1 MDRSEV
7 VKEAAEKLHA
17 ELLALGV
24 DVILDDRGERP
35 GAMFA
40 DWELIGVPHRVVL
53 SDRGLKEGQV
63 EYQHRRDTE
72 LTAVRQVWHH
82 ARRAEDQGHRDETT
96 ARACASRHRYGRCF
110 WLFSKKV
117 TTKNS
122 AYGEVM
128 NTMSNIHSTTAKLLI
143 NGKFTESNTTEW
155 QDILNPATQEVLGR
169 VPMATLDEV
178 DAAIA
183 AAHEAFKTWRLTPIQ
198 ARMRIMLKLQDL
210 IRDNMKDIAR
220 VLTAEQGKTLAD
232 AEGDIQR
239 GLEVVEHAC
248 SIGTLQMGEYIEG
261 VARGVDT
268 YTVQQP
274 LGVCAGITPFNFPAM
289 IPLWMFPMAIVCGN
303 TFVLKPSEQDPLS
316 TMMLVELA
324 VQAGVPAGVLN
335 VVHGGKEVVDRL
347 CTHQDIK
354 AISFVGSTAVGTHV
368 YNLAGQHAKRVQ
380 SMMGA
385 KNHVVVMPDANK
397 EQTLN
402 ALVGAAFGAAGQ
414 RCMALSVAVMVGE
427 TKNWI
432 DELVEKAKTLKVNA
446 GHEPQTD
453 IGPVISPRAKA
464 RVIDLIN
471 SGVEQGAQLLLDG
484 RDVKVAG
491 YEHGN
496 FVGATIFNQVTTD
509 MRIYTEEIFGPVL
522 AIIHVD
528 TLEQAMELVNA
539 NPFGNGVGLFT
550 QSGAIARTFQNNI
563 DIGQVGIN
571 IPIPVPVPFFSFTG
585 SRGSKLGDLGPYG
598 KQAVQFYTQTKTITS
613 RWFEDTQEKGEVNT
627 TISLR

>member
-1 MDRSEV
+1 MNAGQ
-7 VKEAAEKLHA
+7 K
-17 ELLALGV
+17 
-24 DVILDDRGERP
+24 IQ
-35 GAMFA
+35 
-40 DWELIGVPHRVVL
+40 
-53 SDRGLKEGQV
+53 LKQA
-63 EYQHRRDTE
+63 Q
-72 LTAVRQVWHH
+72 
-82 ARRAEDQGHRDETT
+82 
-96 ARACASRHRYGRCF
+96 
-110 WLFSKKV
+110 
-117 TTKNS
+117 
-122 AYGEVM
+122 
-128 NTMSNIHSTTAKLLI
+128 LLI
-143 NGKFTESNTTEW
+143 NGEFIESKTEHW
-155 QDILNPATQEVLGR
+155 QDIINPATQEVIGQ
-169 VPMATLDEV
+169 VPFATVDEV
-178 DAAIA
+178 NAAIA
-183 AAHEAFKTWRLTPIQ
+183 SAQKAFEGWRQTPIQ

-210 IRDNMKDIAR
+210 IRENAKEVAK

-248 SIGTLQMGEYIEG
+248 SIGTLQMGEYVEG

-268 YTVQQP
+268 YTLQQP

-335 VVHGGKEVVDRL
+335 VVHGGKEVVDLL

-354 AISFVGSTAVGTHV
+354 AISFVGSTHVGTHV
-368 YNLAGQHAKRVQ
+368 YNLAGQHGKRVQ

-427 TKNWI
+427 SKQWI
-432 DELVEKAKTLKVNA
+432 ETLVEKAKTLSVNA
-446 GHEPQTD
+446 GHEPNTD

-464 RVIDLIN
+464 RVLDLIN
-471 SGVEQGAQLLLDG
+471 SGVAEGATLLLDG
-484 RDVKVAG
+484 RDVQVKG
-491 YEHGN
+491 YEQGN
-496 FVGATIFNQVTTD
+496 FVGQTIFTDVTTE
-509 MRIYTEEIFGPVL
+509 MRIYKEEVFGPVL
-522 AIIHVD
+522 AIICVE
-528 TLEQAMELVNA
+528 TLEDAIELVNA

-550 QSGAIARTFQNNI
+550 QSGATARTFQHQIN
-563 DIGQVGIN
+563 IGQVGIN

-613 RWFEDTQEKGEVNT
+613 RWFEDTQESTGVNT
-627 TISLR
+627 TINLR

>member
-1 MDRSEV
+1 MN
-7 VKEAAEKLHA
+7 A
-17 ELLALGV
+17 
-24 DVILDDRGERP
+24 I
-35 GAMFA
+35 
-40 DWELIGVPHRVVL
+40 
-53 SDRGLKEGQV
+53 
-63 EYQHRRDTE
+63 
-72 LTAVRQVWHH
+72 HH
-82 ARRAEDQGHRDETT
+82 PQQSTG
-96 ARACASRHRYGRCF
+96 F
-110 WLFSKKV
+110 
-117 TTKNS
+117 
-122 AYGEVM
+122 
-128 NTMSNIHSTTAKLLI
+128 TTAKLLI
-143 NGKFTESNTTEW
+143 NGEFVESTTSHW
-155 QDILNPATQEVLGR
+155 QDIVNPATQEVLGR
-169 VPMATLDEV
+169 VPFATAEEV
-178 DAAIA
+178 NAAIA
-183 AAHEAFKTWRLTPIQ
+183 AAQNALASWRQTPIQ

-210 IRDNMKDIAR
+210 IRNNLKSIAQ

-303 TFVLKPSEQDPLS
+303 TFVLKPSEQDPFS

-324 VQAGVPAGVLN
+324 IEAGIPAGVLN
-335 VVHGGKEVVDRL
+335 VVHGGKEVVDL
-347 CTHQDIK
+347 MCTHHDIK

-368 YNLAGQHAKRVQ
+368 YQLAGQHGKRVQ

-414 RCMALSVAVMVGE
+414 RCMALSVAIMVGE
-427 TKNWI
+427 AQHWV
-432 DELVEKAKTLKVNA
+432 DELVNKAKTLKVNA
-446 GHEPQTD
+446 GHEPNTD
-453 IGPVISPRAKA
+453 VGPVISTRAKA

-471 SGVEQGAQLLLDG
+471 SGVEQGAKLLLDG
-484 RDVKVAG
+484 RDVQVSG
-491 YEHGN
+491 YEQGN
-496 FVGATIFNQVTTD
+496 FVGPTIFNQVTTD
-509 MRIYTEEIFGPVL
+509 MRIYQEEVFGPVL
-522 AIIHVD
+522 AIMHVD
-528 TLEQAMELVNA
+528 TLEQAIALINA

-550 QSGAIARTFQNNI
+550 QNGHTARIFQHQI

-613 RWFEDTQEKGEVNT
+613 RWFEDDQETSGVNT

>member
-1 MDRSEV
+1 MN
-7 VKEAAEKLHA
+7 A
-17 ELLALGV
+17 
-24 DVILDDRGERP
+24 I
-35 GAMFA
+35 
-40 DWELIGVPHRVVL
+40 
-53 SDRGLKEGQV
+53 
-63 EYQHRRDTE
+63 
-72 LTAVRQVWHH
+72 HH
-82 ARRAEDQGHRDETT
+82 PQQSTG
-96 ARACASRHRYGRCF
+96 F
-110 WLFSKKV
+110 
-117 TTKNS
+117 
-122 AYGEVM
+122 
-128 NTMSNIHSTTAKLLI
+128 TTAKLLI
-143 NGKFTESNTTEW
+143 NGEFVESKTSHW
-155 QDILNPATQEVLGR
+155 QDIVNPATQEVLGQ
-169 VPMATLDEV
+169 VPFATAEEV
-178 DAAIA
+178 NAAIA
-183 AAHEAFKTWRLTPIQ
+183 AAQNAFASWRQTPIQ
-198 ARMRIMLKLQDL
+198 VRMRIMLKLQDL
-210 IRDNMKDIAR
+210 IRTNLKSIAQ

-248 SIGTLQMGEYIEG
+248 SIGSLQMGEYIEG

-268 YTVQQP
+268 YTLQQP

-324 VQAGVPAGVLN
+324 IQAGVPAGVLN
-335 VVHGGKEVVDRL
+335 VVHGGKEVVDLL
-347 CTHQDIK
+347 CTHRDIK

-368 YNLAGQHAKRVQ
+368 YNLAGQHGKRVQ

-414 RCMALSVAVMVGE
+414 RCMALSVAVMVGD
-427 TKNWI
+427 TKHWV
-432 DELVEKAKTLKVNA
+432 DELVNKTKTLKVNA
-446 GHEPQTD
+446 GHEPNTD
-453 IGPVISPRAKA
+453 VGPVISSRAKA

-471 SGVEQGAQLLLDG
+471 SGVEQGAEMLLDG
-484 RDVKVAG
+484 RDVQVLG
-491 YEHGN
+491 YEKGN
-496 FVGATIFNQVTTD
+496 FVGPTIFNQVTTD
-509 MRIYTEEIFGPVL
+509 MRIYKEEVFGPVL
-522 AIIHVD
+522 AIMHVD
-528 TLEQAMELVNA
+528 TLEQAIELINA

-550 QSGAIARTFQNNI
+550 QNGNTARTFQNQI

-613 RWFEDTQEKGEVNT
+613 RWFEDNQETTGVNT

>member
-1 MDRSEV
+1 MN
-7 VKEAAEKLHA
+7 A
-17 ELLALGV
+17 
-24 DVILDDRGERP
+24 I
-35 GAMFA
+35 
-40 DWELIGVPHRVVL
+40 
-53 SDRGLKEGQV
+53 
-63 EYQHRRDTE
+63 
-72 LTAVRQVWHH
+72 HH
-82 ARRAEDQGHRDETT
+82 PQQSTG
-96 ARACASRHRYGRCF
+96 F
-110 WLFSKKV
+110 
-117 TTKNS
+117 
-122 AYGEVM
+122 
-128 NTMSNIHSTTAKLLI
+128 TTAKLLI
-143 NGKFTESNTTEW
+143 NGEFVESKTSHW
-155 QDILNPATQEVLGR
+155 QDIVNPATQEVLGQ
-169 VPMATLDEV
+169 VPFATTEEV
-178 DAAIA
+178 NAAIA
-183 AAHEAFKTWRLTPIQ
+183 AAQNALASWRQTPIQ

-210 IRDNMKDIAR
+210 IRSNLKSIAQ

-268 YTVQQP
+268 YTLQQP

-324 VQAGVPAGVLN
+324 IQAGIPAGVLN
-335 VVHGGKEVVDRL
+335 VVHGGKEVVDLL
-347 CTHQDIK
+347 CTHRDIK
-354 AISFVGSTAVGTHV
+354 TISFVGSTAVGTHV
-368 YNLAGQHAKRVQ
+368 YNLAGQHGKRVQ

-427 TKNWI
+427 TKHWV
-432 DELVEKAKTLKVNA
+432 DELVNKTRTLKVNA
-446 GHEPQTD
+446 GHEPNTD
-453 IGPVISPRAKA
+453 VGPVISTRAKA
-464 RVIDLIN
+464 RIIDLIN
-471 SGVEQGAQLLLDG
+471 SGVEQGAELLLDG
-484 RDVKVAG
+484 RDVQVPG
-491 YEHGN
+491 YEQGN
-496 FVGATIFNQVTTD
+496 FVGPTIFNQVTTE
-509 MRIYTEEIFGPVL
+509 MRIYKEEVFGPVL
-522 AIIHVD
+522 AIMHVE
-528 TLEQAMELVNA
+528 TLEQAIELINA

-550 QSGAIARTFQNNI
+550 QNGNTARTFQNQI

-613 RWFEDTQEKGEVNT
+613 RWFEDDQETTGVNT